1 MGKGECGCQQLRKD
15 PRSSFRPQSLRKL
28 PAAQQ
33 DHHGHA
39 RKYECMECSRQ
50 WEWRLGDGWRP
61 GWTIANGV
69 GLTA

>member
-1 MGKGECGCQQLRKD
+1 M
-15 PRSSFRPQSLRKL
+15 